1 MIEISG
7 RNQLTGKVVSVSLGD
22 IMAEVAI
29 KVGEN
34 EITSVITRK
43 SAESLK
49 LKEGDAV
56 TALIKST
63 EVMIM
68 KGKDPS

>member
-29 KVGEN
+29 RVGAN

-49 LKEGDAV
+49 LKAGDAV

-68 KGKDPS
+68 KGKD

>member
-43 SAESLK
+43 SAVSLK

-63 EVMIM
+63 EVMII
-68 KGKDPS
+68 KGKD

>member
-7 RNQLTGKVVSVSLGD
+7 RNQLTGKVVSVSLSD

-49 LKEGDAV
+49 LREGDVV

-68 KGKDPS
+68 KGKN